1 MLKKLF
7 KNVCVVVSWGGL
19 FAYLNEKNAGSLVI
33 NQWLGA

>member
-19 FAYLNEKNAGSLVI
+19 FAYLNEKMQAI
-33 NQWLGA
+33 W